1 MNTLYLLQFGC
12 LIFMVINAALLVM
25 SRLYVK
31 WENKRY
37 EHSRWLIVIAFFM
50 LAFQYLAQIQ
60 GGIRASGDDLGAIVN
75 MLIYTPSF
83 AFIAYGIYNIET
95 TQPRRRHMVIVST
108 VLCTAIYLTC
118 AIGYLHSGSQH
129 IGWWLYV
136 MLLFYAASVVYDV
149 VMISR
154 EMKKR
159 KKMLERMA
167 ANDIQ
172 PYLRYSR
179 VSLILLCLAALV
191 MPFAILST
199 TLLII
204 LGPMVLCALLFF
216 TLTFISLGT
225 NYVPTESLLDDEA
238 ERIVAQRYAETRS
251 GGGHLL

>member
-1 MNTLYLLQFGC
+1 
-12 LIFMVINAALLVM
+12 MVINAALLMM

-83 AFIAYGIYNIET
+83 ALIAYGIYNIET

-118 AIGYLHSGSQH
+118 A

-159 KKMLERMA
+159 KKMLERMT

-172 PYLRYSR
+172 SYVRYSR

-204 LGPMVLCALLFF
+204 VGPMVLCALLFF

-238 ERIVAQRYAETRS
+238 ERIVAQRYAETRN
-251 GGGHLL
+251 GGLLL